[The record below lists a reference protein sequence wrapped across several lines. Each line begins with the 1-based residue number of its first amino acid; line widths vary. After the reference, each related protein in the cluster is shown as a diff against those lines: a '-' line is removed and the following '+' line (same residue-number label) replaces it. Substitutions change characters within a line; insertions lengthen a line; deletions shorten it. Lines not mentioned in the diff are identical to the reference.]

1 MPNGKLYAGTNG
13 QTGQLNVAGDKKW
26 DKGHIIKAARME
38 DISEFSGLLRVAF
51 VLLFFGL
58 PFHKYNFLG
67 CHRFS
72 VIVFLMQTFLGAVF
86 NAHTAVYANKRITLP
101 GGLFGVNGDALGWAF
116 SGTGPAEDARFNL
129 VIKFPPRIF
138 KGFPGF
144 LGVKP
149 G

>member
-1 MPNGKLYAGTNG
+1 LPDGKLYADTNG

-26 DKGHIIKAARME
+26 DTGHIIKAARTE
-38 DISEFSGLLRVAF
+38 DISGFSGLLRRVFA
-51 VLLFFGL
+51 LLFFGL

-67 CHRFS
+67 CHGFS
-72 VIVFLMQTFLGAVF
+72 VIVFLMQTLFGAVF

-101 GGLFGVNGDALGWAF
+101 GGRLGVNGDALGWAF
-116 SGTGPAEDARFNL
+116 SGTGFAKDARLNL
-129 VIKFPPRIF
+129 VIEFPPGIF